1 MYATTSL
8 FHFLGL
14 MKYVGEYIEDKNERR
29 HVDATDLAIA
39 FMQENIN
46 RKLTLGEIADEV
58 NLSVSYFSNLFLK
71 RQASRPCN
79 TSTCCAYEKP
89 ATISISPT

>member
-14 MKYVGEYIEDKNERR
+14 MKYVGEYIEDKSERR

-46 RKLTLGEIADEV
+46 RTLPHYLRAYGR
-58 NLSVSYFSNLFLK
+58 K
-71 RQASRPCN
+71 PN
-79 TSTCCAYEKP
+79 T
-89 ATISISPT
+89 